1 MASAGP
7 REDEKIDDWVN
18 QMDTILG
25 NLGQV
30 VQIASSGLF
39 QCQHVCVCVFL
50 YMFFLMSLFAESS
63 TGCLKFKGVHKCFDR
78 RWLLF

>member
-30 VQIASSGLF
+30 VQIASSGF
-39 QCQHVCVCVFL
+39 VPMSACVF
-50 YMFFLMSLFAESS
+50 FLDEFVCRQFYRLVEVF
-63 TGCLKFKGVHKCFDR
+63 GVHKCFDR
-78 RWLLF
+78 QLLLF